1 MSVEAITWAN
11 KQRAGSSGAKLV
23 LLALANYADEQGRC
37 WPSYRTL
44 ADVTEMSADS
54 ISRHVA
60 TLESRSLCAR
70 EARFDDNG
78 RRMSNVIRLLLNG
91 GGTPANCGVPT
102 PANSGGTP
110 PQKQGVRTPQ
120 KQGDLNP
127 QYDPS
132 NEPTPQTPEGAGVG
146 SFNSDEEGEGGGA
159 AADTQFDVLWS
170 EYGADPTAS
179 RAKALRAWSRLSAVD
194 QAQALALLPRFLD
207 YRRANKIKLCH
218 PATYLADRCWEGLA
232 SLPAPA
238 ARAEAVPARPA
249 ENDPAR
255 QAVAWAMSTTADRT
269 GWVFVAEGS
278 DAWRAWHQAFL
289 AAGRGL
295 QFTRGRRLWLAQPGG
310 GFAHSDEPGRLF
322 PRRLPADGGADPPP
336 DDGRASDD
344 EIAEHL

>member
-110 PQKQGVRTPQ
+110 LQKQGVRTPQ

-132 NEPTPQTPEGAGVG
+132 DEPTPQTPEGAGVG
-146 SFNSDEEGEGGGA
+146 SINSGDDEGGASGA

-170 EYGADPTAS
+170 QYAPDPTAS
-179 RAKALRAWSRLSAVD
+179 RAKALRAWARLGAVD

-207 YRRANKIKLCH
+207 HRRTNKIKLCH

-232 SLPAPA
+232 SLP
-238 ARAEAVPARPA
+238 VPASKTEAAAKPIDDDPVTRA
-249 ENDPAR
+249 VKWALSENRDG
-255 QAVAWAMSTTADRT
+255 W
-269 GWVFVAEGS
+269 GWVDEGS
-278 DAWRAWHQAFL
+278 DDWLAWQEAFS
-289 AAGRGL
+289 AAGYS
-295 QFTRGRRLWLAQPGG
+295 RRLVPVRKMDRLP
-310 GFAHSDEPGRLF
+310 DGRTIRRAGRSF
-322 PRRLPADGGADPPP
+322 PRARPPCAGGADPPP
-336 DDGRASDD
+336 DEGQPSDD
-344 EIAEHL
+344 DIADNL